1 MLGGMGYEGD
11 PFRVLGGGGM
21 GGVPRQTLHL
31 APVYRILYSMQHRA
45 VADSLERR
53 LTCTQ

>member
-1 MLGGMGYEGD
+1 MRGD
-11 PFRVLGGGGM
+11 PLTGLGGGGM
-21 GGVPRQTLHL
+21 GGVPSQTLLMPPFHTYC
-31 APVYRILYSMQHRA
+31 PQCNTVV